1 MPSTY
6 STNFAFELPATGE
19 QSGTWGTTVNTNVGT
34 LIDQAIGGYATQ
46 AITDGADTTITIP
59 NGATGVARNMYLQL
73 TGTLTAARNLIVP
86 ANRKLYFIYN
96 ATSGGYA
103 VTVKVSG
110 QTGVSVPNGMRMVLA
125 CNGTDVVLA
134 LNYLVGDITG
144 NAATVTNGVYTSQT
158 YSDPAWITALAG
170 TKVTG
175 NIAGQAGTVANGVY
189 TTGSYSDPAWIV
201 TLSGTKITGNISGQ
215 AGSVLNGVYTSGSYS
230 NPAWIVDLAGS
241 KITGN
246 ISGNAGNITGT
257 LAIANGGTG
266 STTAQ
271 GARTALLPS
280 QSAQSGKFLT
290 TNGTDVSW
298 EAITVPGGTVTSVTA
313 AAPLASTGGT
323 APQISLSGTVAVA
336 NGGTGAS
343 DTATARS
350 NLSVPSTTGSG
361 ASGTWGISIS
371 GNASTATSAGNVTG
385 TVAVANGGTG
395 STTASG
401 ARTNL
406 GLVIGTNVLAPNGS
420 GASLTSLNASNI
432 SSGTLGSTYLPGVAL
447 RNTSSGQTSGAVTV
461 GTGDPTG
468 GADGDIHFKYV

>member
-6 STNFAFELPATGE
+6 STNLAFELPATGE
-19 QSGTWGTTVNTNVGT
+19 HSGTWGTTVNTNVGT
-34 LIDQAIGGYATQ
+34 LIEQAISGYASQ
-46 AITDGADTTITIP
+46 AITDGANTTITLP
-59 NGATGVARNMYLQL
+59 NGSTGVPRNMYLQL

-86 ANRKLYFIYN
+86 ANRKLYFIHS

-110 QTGVSVPNGMRMVLA
+110 QTGVSVPNGRRMVLA

-144 NAATVTNGVYTSQT
+144 NAATVTNGVYTNQT
-158 YSDPAWITALAG
+158 YSNPAWITALAG
-170 TKVTG
+170 SKITG
-175 NIAGQAGTVANGVY
+175 NIDGQAGTVANGVY
-189 TTGSYSDPAWIV
+189 TTGSYSDPAWI
-201 TLSGTKITGNISGQ
+201 TLLSGSKINGDISGQ
-215 AGSVLNGVYTSGSYS
+215 AGSVANGVYTTGSYS
-230 NPAWIVDLAGS
+230 NPAWLVDLAGS
-241 KITGN
+241 KITSN
-246 ISGNAGNITGT
+246 ISYNAVNVTGT
-257 LAIANGGTG
+257 VAIANGGTG
-266 STTAQ
+266 ATTAQ
-271 GARTALLPS
+271 AARTALLPS
-280 QSAQSGKFLT
+280 QAAANGLFLT
-290 TNGTDVSW
+290 SNGTDVSW
-298 EAITVPGGTVTSVTA
+298 TSITVPGGTVTNVTA
-313 AAPLASTGGT
+313 SAPLASTGGV
-323 APQISLSGTVAVA
+323 APNISLSGTVAVV

-350 NLSVPSTTGSG
+350 NLSVPSTTGTG

-395 STTASG
+395 ATTATN

-420 GASLTSLNASNI
+420 GASLTSLNATNI
-432 SSGTLGSTYLPGVAL
+432 SSGTLAAARLPGVAL
-447 RNTSSGQTSGAVTV
+447 QNTTAGQTSGAVTV